1 MNGPPIETAPRG
13 VAGLLLAALR
23 RYAAVDLCAK
33 LAVFGGAT
41 GLAALGASSTT
52 LTFAGALLDV
62 GVFYAVALLRE
73 RRAQPGS
80 SARACIV
87 GLLMEFGPAEVLDL
101 LVRPTALAAALARV
115 DEPALAVLAG
125 SLAADVV
132 FYLGALAAWR
142 MRAARLDCAKG
153 AATPSRVGGAGAVP
167 RLQPPATP
175 IPIMN
180 TSLLRT
186 SLGASLVLA
195 ALLAPSASANEGGL
209 GGAPTWS
216 STGPG
221 LDFLAV
227 SATTRG
233 GLQSDPLVL
242 QVPALPAD
250 ATLEEVFLSWNW
262 LMGGPAPATDTLK
275 LNGVNVVGLL
285 EAQGTPDLGWGKGR
299 GVTFLAS
306 GFESALQLGGSNII
320 QGAVD
325 KALGSDPAAL
335 GAGLSLIVVYRTTYG
350 IEQRVDLWSG
360 YTSTESSASGLAE
373 GVLGLPTPWSGG
385 LAHFYLNALDGLDF
399 VGPNDSFFLN
409 GTNVGGTLAGLGGQ
423 NDAWQGFAGP
433 GASQNLYDALDDSI
447 EPYMTD
453 GDVDIRVRTDKQIG
467 GTFEDTIGHTL
478 AVFASVEQCGTWTN
492 YCTAKVNS
500 LGCTP
505 AMSATG
511 IAGPGGGPFL
521 LRVDQLVNNM
531 NGLLF
536 YGLASNAAP
545 FQGGTLCIGGLITR
559 TGPQNSGGSPSGQ
572 DCTGKMSFDFDAY
585 VASGVDPSLVPGTLV
600 FAQYWTR
607 DVNDLFGS
615 SLSDAVVFDLCPG
628 P

>member
-1 MNGPPIETAPRG
+1 MVGPPSETSPRG
-13 VAGLLLAALR
+13 VGGLLLVALR
-23 RYAAVDLCAK
+23 RYAVQDLCAK
-33 LAVFGGAT
+33 LAVVGTAT
-41 GLAALGASSTT
+41 GLAALGAGSAT
-52 LTFAGALLDV
+52 LTFAAALLDV
-62 GVFYAVALLRE
+62 CVFYAVAWLRE
-73 RRAQPGS
+73 RRVRP
-80 SARACIV
+80 SATARSRIV
-87 GLLMEFGPAEVLDL
+87 GLMLEFGPAELLDL
-101 LVRPTALAAALARV
+101 LVRPAAMGAALTRI

-132 FYLGALAAWR
+132 FYLCALTAWR
-142 MRAARLDCAKG
+142 VREDREDCAKG
-153 AATPSRVGGAGAVP
+153 APPPLRGEGAGTQPAP
-167 RLQPPATP
+167 APPATR

-180 TSLLRT
+180 ASLLRT
-186 SLGASLVLA
+186 SLGASLVLT

-221 LDFLAV
+221 LDFFAV

-242 QVPALPAD
+242 QVPSLPAD

-306 GFESALQLGGSNII
+306 GFESALQLGAANIL

-325 KALGSDPAAL
+325 KALGSDPAAY

-350 IEQRVDLWSG
+350 VEQRVDLWSG
-360 YTSTESSASGLAE
+360 YTSTESSPSGLAE
-373 GVLGLPTPWSGG
+373 GVLGLPTSWSGG
-385 LAHFYLNALDGLDF
+385 LAHLYLNALDGLDF
-399 VGPNDSFFLN
+399 VGPNDSFLLN
-409 GTNVGGTLAGLGGQ
+409 GTNVGGMLAGLGGQ
-423 NDAWQGFAGP
+423 NDAWQGLAGP

-447 EPYMTD
+447 EPFMTV
-453 GDVDIRVRTDKQIG
+453 GDVDIRVRTDKQLG
-467 GTFEDTIGHTL
+467 GAFEDTIGHTL
-478 AVFASVEQCGTWTN
+478 AVFASVEQCGTWTA

-505 AMSATG
+505 VISATG
-511 IAGPGGGPFL
+511 VAGPGGGPFL
-521 LRVDQLVNNM
+521 VRVDQLMNNM

-536 YGLASNAAP
+536 YGPTANAAP
-545 FQGGTLCIGGLITR
+545 FQGGTLCIGGQITR

-572 DCTGKMSFDFDAY
+572 DCSGTMSFDFDAY
-585 VASGVDPSLVPGTLV
+585 VQSGVDPSLVSGALV
-600 FAQYWTR
+600 FAQYWVR

-615 SLSDAVVFDLCPG
+615 SLSDGIVFDLCPL